1 VNPKK
6 PFLNFDISQLDIAN
20 DETPGINLFEINDV
34 FKLGGGIK
42 IAHGEPGYFKLI
54 NLYVPQVQYLAAL
67 RESSGLHS
75 SVWQEWHVK
84 GA

>member
-1 VNPKK
+1 MNRKK

-20 DETPGINLFEINDV
+20 DETPGINIFENNDA
-34 FKLGGGIK
+34 FKLDGGIK

-67 RESSGLHS
+67 RESSELQSCG
-75 SVWQEWHVK
+75 WQEWHVK